1 MIRNKDGDVLRAPP
15 GVVFVADDKYANLT
29 TQEIYDLLS
38 QAEQERAEIDAVRVK
53 EQAAGK
59 KLQEER
65 DWYKQQMDRF
75 VNDNGGLNRTVL
87 DLIDLLNRKNAIV
100 AYYDN
105 RD

>member
-1 MIRNKDGDVLRAPP
+1 MEEVQI
-15 GVVFVADDKYANLT
+15 
-29 TQEIYDLLS
+29 
-38 QAEQERAEIDAVRVK
+38 
-53 EQAAGK
+53 K